1 MPILTGIL
9 RRQMQLVLSTNKG
22 LDGILLVG
30 GACLP
35 LNAKKPEKMMQSIVG
50 KSCVP
55 NYPNRLI

>member
-1 MPILTGIL
+1 MPILTGIQ

-35 LNAKKPEKMMQSIVG
+35 LKARKDDAQYCG
-50 KSCVP
+50 
-55 NYPNRLI
+55 